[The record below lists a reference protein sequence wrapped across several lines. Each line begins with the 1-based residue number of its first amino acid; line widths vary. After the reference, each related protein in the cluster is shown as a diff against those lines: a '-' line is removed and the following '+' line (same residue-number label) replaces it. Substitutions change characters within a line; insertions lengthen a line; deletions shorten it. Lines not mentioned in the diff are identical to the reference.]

1 MSHDK
6 PRASTERFDLRN
18 VDHKGRDERRGIGMR
33 KQSLVLGVAVLLI
46 SGGIASAQIAVPPG
60 QDNPVATPPSVATPN
75 KPHPETNGQNF
86 RDDRLQSDRDSKM
99 VPTPVPPPASA
110 PNVTR

>member
-1 MSHDK
+1 
-6 PRASTERFDLRN
+6 
-18 VDHKGRDERRGIGMR
+18 MR

-86 RDDRLQSDRDSKM
+86 RDDRPQSDRDSKM